1 MWKFTYH
8 FIHLFIYI
16 ITKPLFRYKAF
27 GTQNIPKSGSA
38 ILASNHTSYADPF
51 FVGLGVVRRINYL
64 AKKELFKNKL
74 NSYFL
79 RNLFRTIPIDREQME
94 RATLR
99 TIYRLL
105 NANEIL
111 LMFPEGTRSFDG
123 KLQEAKIGIGMI
135 AYNTQVPVIPVYVNG
150 SHEILP
156 RNAKRVYFKRCS
168 VYFGPPVELNQFYRE
183 QKSKELYKAI
193 SEKIMEAIAKLEE
206 RSHQHKNPWQEIP
219 PINR

>member
-16 ITKPLFRYKAF
+16 ITKPLFRYRAF
-27 GTQNIPKSGSA
+27 GTQNIPKSGAA

-64 AKKELFKNKL
+64 AKKELFSNKF

-79 RNLFRTIPIDREQME
+79 RKLFRTIPIDREQME

-105 NANEIL
+105 KTKEIL

-135 AYNTQVPVIPVYVNG
+135 AYNAQAPIIPVYVNG
-150 SHEILP
+150 SHDILP
-156 RNAKRVYFKRCS
+156 RDAKRVHFKRCS
-168 VYFGPPVELNQFYRE
+168 VFFGPPVELSQFYQME
-183 QKSKELYKAI
+183 KSKELYKTI

-206 RSHQHKNPWQEIP
+206 MSNQNSNSRDSDPVK
-219 PINR
+219 